1 VTPAREREQTEGM
14 SAAIDLLRDAFDRV
28 HENVHA
34 VLDDITPEQLGFR
47 ADAQANS
54 RVQDDHLAPLAGHEQ
69 VWTADDFHA
78 RSALPFEPRASGYGQ
93 EPSEVA
99 ALAAVPA
106 HLLAEYHDAV
116 HAKTLAYLDT
126 LSDEDLAEVV
136 DRQWDPPV
144 TLGVRLVSV
153 VDDDAQH
160 VGQAAFA
167 KGLAERA

>member
-1 VTPAREREQTEGM
+1 M
-14 SAAIDLLRDAFDRV
+14 SAAIDLLRDAFARV

-34 VLDDITPEQLGFR
+34 VLDDSTPEQLGFR

-54 RVQDDHLAPLAGHEQ
+54 PAWLIWHLTRVQDDHLAPLAGHEQ
-69 VWTADDFHA
+69 VWTAQDFHG
-78 RSALPFEPRASGYGQ
+78 RSALPFEPGASGYGQ

-116 HAKTLAYLDT
+116 HQATLAYLDT
-126 LSDEDLAEVV
+126 LSDENLAEVV

-167 KGLAERA
+167 KGLAERS

>member
-1 VTPAREREQTEGM
+1 MDEKLTRKSQE
-14 SAAIDLLRDAFDRV
+14 
-28 HENVHA
+28 
-34 VLDDITPEQLGFR
+34 
-47 ADAQANS
+47 
-54 RVQDDHLAPLAGHEQ
+54 
-69 VWTADDFHA
+69 
-78 RSALPFEPRASGYGQ
+78 ALT
-93 EPSEVA
+93 
-99 ALAAVPA
+99 AAVRRAAADGHPQVLPA

-167 KGLAERA
+167 KGLAERS